1 MTLKYQQEIYEC
13 LTSGWTPARVSHYIE
28 RTYGTQITTA
38 DIKAYRETIPKA
50 LIIPPSYIRAKL
62 LELDIQVD
70 AIGDMARVLKI
81 MEDRVG
87 TALLQESISGSPLET
102 TNHMIA
108 AYWRMLEEYIVF
120 RQRLGELPSEPIKI
134 ADVSD
139 AKPKLGDILKKKLT
153 DGLQSNLS
161 TLVPMPGDI
170 SRSGDDEDED
180 SYSVDAAPERT
191 TLSGKRPNRPVLP
204 DGDGDGRE

>member
-1 MTLKYQQEIYEC
+1 MAIRYEQEIYEC

-28 RTYGTQITTA
+28 RTYGTQITKEA
-38 DIKAYRETIPKA
+38 IREYRNSIPKN
-50 LIIPPSYIRAKL
+50 LIIPPSYIRSKL

-87 TALLQESISGSPLET
+87 TALLSESIAGAPMET
-102 TNHMIA
+102 TNHIIS

-134 ADVSD
+134 ADVSE

-153 DGLQSNLS
+153 DGLLSNTIIPLS
-161 TLVPMPGDI
+161 TDI
-170 SRSGDDEDED
+170 LPTEGTEGDDDDED
-180 SYSVDAAPERT
+180 SYSVDG
-191 TLSGKRPNRPVLP
+191 TLSKKAPMRAVQRP
-204 DGDGDGRE
+204 